1 MKEDGHTVLLTT
13 HYIDE
18 AEALCDRVAV
28 INKGVVVA
36 SGGTRELMAGS
47 AASPA
52 VFVGANRPIDP
63 SVLSPLAGIEDL
75 SCEGT
80 TARFRTTDVNRTVA
94 ALVNILDANGIEM
107 TELHVQK
114 ASLEDVF
121 LELTSAAESTE
132 VRS

>member
-1 MKEDGHTVLLTT
+1 
-13 HYIDE
+13 
-18 AEALCDRVAV
+18 
-28 INKGVVVA
+28 
-36 SGGTRELMAGS
+36 
-47 AASPA
+47 
-52 VFVGANRPIDP
+52 
-63 SVLSPLAGIEDL
+63 
-75 SCEGT
+75 
-80 TARFRTTDVNRTVA
+80 VNRTVA